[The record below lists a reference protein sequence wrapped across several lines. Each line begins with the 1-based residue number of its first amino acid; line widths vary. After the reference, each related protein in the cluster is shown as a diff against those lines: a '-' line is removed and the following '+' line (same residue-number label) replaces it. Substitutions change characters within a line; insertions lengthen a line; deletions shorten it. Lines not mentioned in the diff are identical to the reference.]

1 MTGAGFC
8 VVAGLEILGLC
19 AVTAASDAPKR
30 EYVLYVGTYTKKQ
43 SKGIYA
49 YRFDTASHE
58 LSSVG
63 LAAET
68 ANPSFLVVDP
78 RSRFLYAVNEIADY
92 KGQSSG
98 GVSAFAI
105 DRKTGKLSL
114 LNEVPSRG
122 ADPCYV
128 AVDKTGKFVLVANYT
143 GGSVAVFPV
152 MRDGRLGEAS
162 AFMQHVGSGPNKER
176 QEAPH
181 AHWVDV
187 TADNHFAIASDLGLD
202 KLLVY
207 RFDQKNG
214 TISPN
219 DPAFAKTE
227 PGAGPR
233 HVSFHPNG
241 RFAYVADELQSAVS
255 VFSYDGVHGVLRPLQ
270 TVSMLPKDFTG
281 ENSAAEI
288 QVHPNGKFL
297 FASNRGS
304 DSIAVFSIG
313 KSSGRLTLVDHF
325 STKGKKPR
333 NFAVDPTG
341 SRLFVANEDSDNI
354 VVFEIDSSTGRLT
367 PTGQVLEV
375 SSPVC
380 LTFVPVR

>member
-8 VVAGLEILGLC
+8 LLMGLEIVGMC
-19 AVTAASDAPKR
+19 ATSVASEEPKN
-30 EYVLYVGTYTKKQ
+30 EYILYVGTYTKKQ

-49 YRFDTASHE
+49 YRFDAASHQ
-58 LSSVG
+58 LSSLG

-68 ANPSFLVVDP
+68 TNPSFLAVDP
-78 RSRFLYAVNEIADY
+78 TGRFMYAVNEVGDY

-105 DRKTGKLSL
+105 DPRTGKVSF
-114 LNEVPSRG
+114 LNEVASRG

-152 MRDGRLGEAS
+152 LPNGGLGEAS
-162 AFMQHVGSGPNKER
+162 AFVQHVGSGPNKER
-176 QEAPH
+176 QEGPH

-187 TADNHFAIASDLGLD
+187 TADNRFAMASDLGLD

-207 RFDQKNG
+207 RFDPTKG

-219 DPAFAKTE
+219 DPPFARTK

-233 HVSFHPNG
+233 HMAFDPDG
-241 RFAYVADELQSAVS
+241 KFAYVADELSSTISA
-255 VFSYDGVHGVLRPLQ
+255 FSYDIGRGVLHPLQ
-270 TVSMLPKDFTG
+270 TISTVPKDYRG
-281 ENSAAEI
+281 ENDGAEI
-288 QVHPNGKFL
+288 QVHPNGKFV
-297 FASNRGS
+297 FVSNRGS
-304 DSIAVFSIG
+304 DTIAVFSIDNRKG
-313 KSSGRLTLVDHF
+313 TLVLVDHI

-333 NFAVDPTG
+333 YFSIDPGGT
-341 SRLFVANEDSDNI
+341 RLFVANEDSDNI
-354 VVFEIDSSTGRLT
+354 VVFSIDSATGSLT

-380 LTFVPVR
+380 LTFVPVK

>member
-1 MTGAGFC
+1 M
-8 VVAGLEILGLC
+8 
-19 AVTAASDAPKR
+19 P
-30 EYVLYVGTYTKKQ
+30 
-43 SKGIYA
+43 
-49 YRFDTASHE
+49 
-58 LSSVG
+58 
-63 LAAET
+63 
-68 ANPSFLVVDP
+68 
-78 RSRFLYAVNEIADY
+78 
-92 KGQSSG
+92 
-98 GVSAFAI
+98 
-105 DRKTGKLSL
+105 
-114 LNEVPSRG
+114 
-122 ADPCYV
+122 
-128 AVDKTGKFVLVANYT
+128 
-143 GGSVAVFPV
+143 
-152 MRDGRLGEAS
+152 DGRLGEAS

-181 AHWVDV
+181 AHWVEV
-187 TADNHFAIASDLGLD
+187 TADNRFAIASDLGLD
-202 KLLVY
+202 QLLVY

-219 DPAFAKTE
+219 DPAFAKTD

-255 VFSYDGVHGVLRPLQ
+255 VFSHDGVHGVLRPLQ

-333 NFAVDPTG
+333 SFAVDPTG

-354 VVFEIDSSTGRLT
+354 VVFEINPSTGRLT